1 MQKMK
6 KYLKKLPRKL
16 KKIINQAT
24 KISLKTRMPAYLV
37 GGCLRDLILGTEN
50 LDLDIAIEG
59 NGIIFARHLAQKLK
73 SGLKT
78 HERFKTATLNLNDGL
93 KVDIVTTRQEK
104 YPYSG
109 ALPVVSPGTLSE
121 DLKRRDFTV
130 NAMALSLSQG
140 KEQRIVDPFCG
151 QADLA
156 SGKIRILHDLSFK
169 DDPTRIFRAVRFSR
183 RFNFKIEP
191 KTLALLKEAIS
202 EGLLN
207 KVNLHRL
214 RDELIL
220 ILKEQNPFPSI
231 KALGDLGAL
240 SLISP
245 KLKIGRSTQHLFKS
259 ATKEIAR
266 FIKQLPARRPL
277 DAWLVYFAL
286 LLKPLTLAQAKTVIL
301 RLELSKGQESRL
313 ISYYQGQDKLISS
326 LSKKYLRP
334 EQVFALLEPL
344 SYETIILL
352 NLTSRNKNFRKHLTD
367 FFKIYNGMRLCIC
380 GEDLGNLGV
389 LPGPEYKKIFAKV
402 LAAKLNGQVT
412 SRKSQLALIKK
423 LAQKI

>member
-1 MQKMK
+1 
-6 KYLKKLPRKL
+6 
-16 KKIINQAT
+16 
-24 KISLKTRMPAYLV
+24 
-37 GGCLRDLILGTEN
+37 
-50 LDLDIAIEG
+50 
-59 NGIIFARHLAQKLK
+59 
-73 SGLKT
+73 
-78 HERFKTATLNLNDGL
+78 
-93 KVDIVTTRQEK
+93 
-104 YPYSG
+104 
-109 ALPVVSPGTLSE
+109 
-121 DLKRRDFTV
+121 
-130 NAMALSLSQG
+130 MALSLSQG